1 MPVLRAARG
10 DGRTGAHVNGA
21 GSYSIKTT
29 KEMPGRPVAPA
40 PAPAFVPAAAP
51 APAPAFAP
59 APAPAPRAPATAAP
73 GVDPALAQLLE
84 HMIKVN
90 ASDLYLTNESAPTFR
105 CDGVGLSGKV
115 PATTEML
122 DRMADSLMT
131 PAQREE
137 FKTNLEMNLAV
148 TVGGNRFRVNVFR
161 SKGST
166 GMVVRLVKSK
176 IASLAELGHPK
187 TLADLMLSKRG
198 LVLLVGG
205 TGSGKS
211 TTLAAMIDHRN
222 ATATGHIVTIEDPV
236 EFIHPHKKCV
246 VTQREVGFD
255 TRSYKQALA
264 NTLRQAP
271 DVILIGEIR
280 DAETME
286 AALAFAETGHLC
298 LSTLHSNNADQAIER
313 ILNFFPAERQPEI
326 LSQLSLNLRG
336 IVAQRL
342 LPAIG
347 GGRAAALEILLDTPR
362 VKDLIRRHEIHVL
375 KDAMEQSAVDGC
387 QTFDAAL
394 FTLCA
399 SGRIT
404 EDEAIR
410 SSDSPNNLRLRLE
423 RHRGGAAAPGHALR
437 LAGEREA
444 SGVHRAANFVPAA
457 VARAR

>member
-1 MPVLRAARG
+1 ATLAVTSGGAA
-10 DGRTGAHVNGA
+10 
-21 GSYSIKTT
+21 I
-29 KEMPGRPVAPA
+29 
-40 PAPAFVPAAAP
+40 
-51 APAPAFAP
+51 
-59 APAPAPRAPATAAP
+59 
-73 GVDPALAQLLE
+73 DPALVTLLE
-84 HMIKVN
+84 HMIKVD
-90 ASDLYLTNESAPTFR
+90 ASDLYLNNEVAPTFR
-105 CDGVGLSGKV
+105 CDGVGLAGKV
-115 PATTEML
+115 PATSEML

-131 PAQREE
+131 AAQRDE
-137 FKTNLEMNLAV
+137 FKKNLEMNLAV
-148 TVGGNRFRVNVFR
+148 AVGGNRFRVNVFR
-161 SKGST
+161 QKGAT
-166 GMVVRLVKSK
+166 GMVVRLVKTK
-176 IASLAELGHPK
+176 IATLADLNHPK
-187 TLADLMLSKRG
+187 TLADVMQSKRG

-222 ATATGHIVTIEDPV
+222 TTATGHIVTIEDPV

-313 ILNFFPAERQPEI
+313 ILNFFPSERQPEI
-326 LSQLSLNLRG
+326 LSQLSLNLRA

-347 GGRAAALEILLDTPR
+347 GGRAAALEIMLDTPR

-394 FTLCA
+394 FTLCT

-404 EDEAIR
+404 EDEALR

-423 RHRGGAAAPGHALR
+423 RHRGSAGAPAGHALR
-437 LAGEREA
+437 LVGEQPQQRHQPQPAQTNEV
-444 SGVHRAANFVPAA
+444 SGVHRAAQFAPA
-457 VARAR
+457 VIGRAR